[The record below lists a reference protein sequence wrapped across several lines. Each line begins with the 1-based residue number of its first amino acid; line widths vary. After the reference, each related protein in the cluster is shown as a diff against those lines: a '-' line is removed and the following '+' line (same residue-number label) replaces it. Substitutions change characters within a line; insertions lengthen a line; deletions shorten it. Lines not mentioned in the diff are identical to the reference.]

1 MPCQNF
7 TIHLAVC
14 RAGSLLR
21 LLVQTVESV
30 DGVVVQLTVDLA
42 LQLGGEP
49 RAEPHPRPLGEVPLN
64 KHFPAVSLGK
74 CGGGGV
80 CHSTLGT
87 GAHY

>member
-1 MPCQNF
+1 MSKF
-7 TIHLAVC
+7 HLAVC

-30 DGVVVQLTVDLA
+30 DRVVVQLTVDLA
-42 LQLGGEP
+42 LELGGEP

-64 KHFPAVSLGK
+64 KHFPAVSLGE
-74 CGGGGV
+74 CSGGGV